1 MKLIDTILDIF
12 FPVNCLHCGKGNKE
26 LCSSCIINF
35 PEAER
40 ESANWIYPLFD
51 YRYPPVKK
59 AILLLKYKNKK
70 RIANIFA
77 NIMYE
82 RILEEI
88 SDLRMLDNFK
98 EIILIPI
105 PLAKKRKIERGF
117 NQAELLCKELIKIDK
132 NRNFIYKKDILIKPK
147 DTIHQA
153 NIENRDKRLKNLVG
167 SFIVKDPT
175 IIKNK
180 NIILIDDVTTTGA
193 TLSEARKTLKKE
205 GARSIIAFTVAH

>member
-26 LCSSCIINF
+26 LCSFCIINF

-51 YRYPPVKK
+51 YRHPPVKK

-132 NRNFIYKKDILIKPK
+132 NINFIYKKDILIKPK

-205 GARSIIAFTVAH
+205 GARSIIAFTIAH